1 MDKTIALLRAGHYL
15 EALRAMRRSVREWD
29 GEPTLRD
36 ALLAELLLRTGD
48 LDQAARLTQRT
59 LNSKGLPPQL
69 QARCLIVA
77 GALCRERGDVSAAID
92 RFQKAIAVSRACKD
106 LQQLCWAELRL
117 VLALSE
123 GPGLDSAVAYIP
135 TLRRDVSRLGD
146 PLATSALHLFVAR
159 IETKRGLLNNA
170 REHVRIGRSLLSLQ
184 PNSWLESTAAI
195 DAACLAFVDVDFHLA
210 RTEALRA
217 LREANQHGH
226 MGVRRAA
233 LANLG
238 HLALA
243 EGRLSGAEAY
253 LKKALLLAGA
263 SGEARLGILDGLA
276 QVSLARN
283 DLSEAE
289 ALLETARWWK
299 PDLPKG
305 LWYFGLWASVT
316 RSRVLLRRGHIAGAV
331 TGLKQAV
338 RAATGLTDPTLS
350 TSLRLLYAEA
360 LVADGQHA
368 AAAEII
374 GAVAS
379 GCDGGSIEA
388 IADVAR
394 VTGRALAATPGGDGG
409 AAYFERAGR
418 ILAAVGNRT
427 GRTELMNAYGDA
439 IGPRVGAAA
448 PAATPA
454 PRLDSLPRPPRRVTE
469 RLDTGT
475 RLLPSSASPEATA
488 ASRAAAVL
496 ESGAYPEVLGREVIA
511 LLHETGAIAAGVLA
525 ARREGQPPDVIAWWG
540 CSWPDARAMAA
551 SPPRTLDLG
560 PWQGRRF
567 AIAVQPPAEIGPLAT
582 LLAVEKLARTARW
595 LEQARRDERER
606 AALWPIEAGSDATDA
621 VFLNEEMTGI
631 LASARKVAPTPVT
644 VLLTGETGTGKEV
657 VARVIHAASPRAD
670 RPFVP
675 FNCTAVPRDMIDSQL
690 FGYRRGA
697 FTGAIADFPGVIR
710 AASGG
715 TLFLDEIGELA
726 LDVQPKLL
734 RFLESG
740 EVQTLGDPRPQRI
753 ADVRVV
759 AATNASLDELVAQGR
774 FRNDLFYRLNV
785 VRLRIP
791 PLRERREE
799 IPPLAERFLQKA
811 AREFKKGSLR
821 LAEET
826 IEYLVLYKWPGNVRQ
841 LANEMHRMAAMAEA
855 GAVLMPEHLDPQ
867 IAASRRTIPASERQL
882 AATEVVVRLDQP
894 LAAAIEHVERAM
906 LQHAASASGG
916 RLEDAARELGLSRK
930 GLYLKR
936 QRLGLDRL

>member
-1 MDKTIALLRAGHYL
+1 VASREPAAWAHLRL
-15 EALRAMRRSVREWD
+15 ML
-29 GEPTLRD
+29 T
-36 ALLAELLLRTGD
+36 LAEDAGP
-48 LDQAARLTQRT
+48 QAA
-59 LNSKGLPPQL
+59 
-69 QARCLIVA
+69 
-77 GALCRERGDVSAAID
+77 
-92 RFQKAIAVSRACKD
+92 
-106 LQQLCWAELRL
+106 L
-117 VLALSE
+117 VLLPE
-123 GPGLDSAVAYIP
+123 VRKNI
-135 TLRRDVSRLGD
+135 VQLGD
-146 PLATSALHLFVAR
+146 RQAMAALHIFLAE
-159 IETKRGLLNNA
+159 IETKRGLFDSVKRHLA
-170 REHVRIGRSLLSLQ
+170 IGRAH
-184 PNSWLESTAAI
+184 LESEPNLWLDGFASIA
-195 DAACLAFVDVDFHLA
+195 DLCLAYLESD
-210 RTEALRA
+210 
-217 LREANQHGH
+217 LREVKRHARQALDKAAASGH
-226 MGVRRAA
+226 RVTTMAA
-233 LANLG
+233 LSNLG
-238 HLALA
+238 HGLIA
-243 EGRLSGAEAY
+243 EGAYPAAETCLRRALSLCPRGGGAESAV
-253 LKKALLLAGA
+253 
-263 SGEARLGILDGLA
+263 LDGLA
-276 QVSLARN
+276 QVRLSSG
-283 DLSEAE
+283 DLSGCGSI
-289 ALLETARWWK
+289 LSQIDRNTS
-299 PDLPKG
+299 G
-305 LWYFGLWASVT
+305 LGRDSYYHLWTNVT
-316 RSRVLLRRGHIAGAV
+316 RGRLALRLGNPQGAVALLRR
-331 TGLKQAV
+331 AV
-338 RAATGLTDPTLS
+338 RALGNKTLPTLS

-439 IGPRVGAAA
+439 IGPRVGAAS